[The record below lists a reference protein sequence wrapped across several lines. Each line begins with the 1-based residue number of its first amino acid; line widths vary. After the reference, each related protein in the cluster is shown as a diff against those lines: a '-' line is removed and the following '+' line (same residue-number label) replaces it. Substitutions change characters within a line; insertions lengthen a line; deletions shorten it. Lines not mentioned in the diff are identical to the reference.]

1 MFSVH
6 SLHNGIDVWCSD
18 VLWFELH
25 AMVKL
30 LVGLRCFESLSGSLC
45 FRDWRNRELS
55 CRKLCR
61 QSLGALVET
70 DGG

>member
-30 LVGLRCFESLSGSLC
+30 LVGLRCFESLSGSLLV
-45 FRDWRNRELS
+45 FQGLEEPRAELQ
-55 CRKLCR
+55 K
-61 QSLGALVET
+61 ALQAKSWAPSS
-70 DGG
+70 